1 VNHPI
6 LAGLLLASM
15 ISPFGGPAHRKTEK
29 ANRDYIEERYEEA
42 LRSYT
47 EAQVDAPEA
56 PELYYD
62 IGNVLYR
69 QGDYEGASE
78 AYQRALLTAGD
89 ELVPDVAYNLGNA
102 RFQQQ
107 EFQEAIDSYQRALES
122 QPADVD
128 AKRNLELAL
137 QALQQQQQQQ
147 QQQPQDSEE
156 DGEQQEQP
164 QDQQQQEQQPKDEQ
178 QDEQQP
184 QPQPGEGQEEPEPS
198 PSDPQQQ
205 QQEQAG
211 EESRGGETLSRE
223 EAERLLD
230 SLAEEEQKNLRD
242 AQRRKV
248 AGSNNREKDW

>member
-1 VNHPI
+1 MNHPI

-89 ELVPDVAYNLGNA
+89 GLVPDVAYNLGNA

-137 QALQQQQQQQ
+137 QALQQQQQQ
-147 QQQPQDSEE
+147 PQDSEE

-164 QDQQQQEQQPKDEQ
+164 QDQQQQQEQQPPDDQ

-205 QQEQAG
+205 EQEQAG